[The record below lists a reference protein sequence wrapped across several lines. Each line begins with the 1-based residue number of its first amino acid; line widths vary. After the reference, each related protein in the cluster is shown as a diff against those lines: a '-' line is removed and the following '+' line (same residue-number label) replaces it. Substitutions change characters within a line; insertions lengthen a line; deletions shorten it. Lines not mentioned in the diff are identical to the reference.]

1 MKTAVQ
7 IESDPVV
14 KMESTSDSSA
24 TTFTN
29 DSDRI
34 VAPADCKHSNFTIE
48 ALVGPVASSETVS
61 VEEEVHAADKEDVK
75 LPIEQLPMF
84 KSTPSSSG
92 SSSCSSSNCS
102 SNSSGS
108 SSVQAESAPDLS
120 YLTCGKS
127 EAMKSV
133 QCQLEAEDLWM
144 RFHELGTEMIITKSG
159 RRMFPTIRVTFS
171 GCELDTKYFVLLDIV
186 PLDSKRYR
194 YAYHRSCWLVA
205 GKADQPTPGRIFVHP
220 DSPFTGEQLCK
231 QVITFEKLKLT
242 NNDMDKRGHIILNS
256 MHKYQPRIHLV
267 KSTNGRLSD
276 LEIFRLQEEDFK
288 TFVFSETQFTA
299 VTAYQ
304 NQLITKLKI
313 DSNPFAKGFRD
324 SSRMSDFDRNIAHGL
339 LFTVKGFRKDKK
351 AAARSEYNYTISN
364 CKPFSLC
371 FITFRT
377 SLSSFVEDSGNFGRQ
392 MSGQSTG
399 TPLISNSVPSLH
411 PNFVSDFQFNGAM
424 ISGFPFHSAYGM
436 QKTWPLTVTSALPWT
451 LLNPLPGLNTGMWQ
465 TLLFCG
471 SERGKVATGESASI
485 SRVENFSPRQL
496 QLQADLRQTNF
507 HLWKESLVNSSPNSR
522 RYHPYIPAM
531 D

>member
-7 IESDPVV
+7 VESDPVV

-48 ALVGPVASSETVS
+48 ALVGPVASFETVS

-84 KSTPSSSG
+84 KSAPSSSG

-267 KSTNGRLSD
+267 KSKNGRLSD

-324 SSRMSDFDRNIAHGL
+324 SSRMSDFDSIIIQYQTTNL
-339 LFTVKGFRKDKK
+339 L
-351 AAARSEYNYTISN
+351 
-364 CKPFSLC
+364 
-371 FITFRT
+371 T
-377 SLSSFVEDSGNFGRQ
+377 SLSSFVEDSSNFGRQ

-399 TPLISNSVPSLH
+399 TPLISNSIPSLH

-424 ISGFPFHSAYGM
+424 LSGFPYHSAYGM

-451 LLNPLPGLNTGMWQ
+451 LLNPLPGLNTTMWQ

-471 SERGKVATGESASI
+471 SERGKIATGESATI
-485 SRVENFSPRQL
+485 SRAENLSSRQL
-496 QLQADLRQTNF
+496 QLQADLRQANF
-507 HLWKESLVNSSPNSR
+507 NLWKESLVNSSPNSR
-522 RYHPYIPAM
+522 RYHPYIPAI

>member
-84 KSTPSSSG
+84 KSAPSSSG

-324 SSRMSDFDRNIAHGL
+324 SSRMSDFDR
-339 LFTVKGFRKDKK
+339 
-351 AAARSEYNYTISN
+351 
-364 CKPFSLC
+364 
-371 FITFRT
+371 T

-485 SRVENFSPRQL
+485 SRVENFTPRQL

>member
-7 IESDPVV
+7 VESDPVV
-14 KMESTSDSSA
+14 KMESTSNSSA

-48 ALVGPVASSETVS
+48 ALVGPVANFETVS
-61 VEEEVHAADKEDVK
+61 VEEKVHAADKEDVK
-75 LPIEQLPMF
+75 LPVEQLPMF
-84 KSTPSSSG
+84 KSAPSSSG

-102 SNSSGS
+102 SNSSGSS

-267 KSTNGRLSD
+267 KSKNGRLSD

-324 SSRMSDFDRNIAHGL
+324 SSRMSDFDR
-339 LFTVKGFRKDKK
+339 
-351 AAARSEYNYTISN
+351 
-364 CKPFSLC
+364 
-371 FITFRT
+371 T

-399 TPLISNSVPSLH
+399 TPLISNSIPSLH

-424 ISGFPFHSAYGM
+424 LSGFPYHSAYGM

-451 LLNPLPGLNTGMWQ
+451 LLNPLPGLNTTMWQ

-471 SERGKVATGESASI
+471 SERGKIATGESATI
-485 SRVENFSPRQL
+485 SRAENLSSRQL
-496 QLQADLRQTNF
+496 QLQADLRQANF

-522 RYHPYIPAM
+522 RYHPYIPAI

>member
-7 IESDPVV
+7 VESDPVV

-29 DSDRI
+29 SSDRT

-48 ALVGPVASSETVS
+48 ALVGPVASSETVLS
-61 VEEEVHAADKEDVK
+61 VEEEVRAADKEDVK

-133 QCQLEAEDLWM
+133 QCHLEAEDLWM

-267 KSTNGRLSD
+267 KSKNGRLSD

-324 SSRMSDFDRNIAHGL
+324 SSRMSDFDRVSGR
-339 LFTVKGFRKDKK
+339 TKK
-351 AAARSEYNYTISN
+351 LRHVQ
-364 CKPFSLC
+364 
-371 FITFRT
+371 RT

-399 TPLISNSVPSLH
+399 TPLISNSIPSLH

-424 ISGFPFHSAYGM
+424 LSGFPFHSAYGM

-451 LLNPLPGLNTGMWQ
+451 LLNPLPGLNTTMWQ

-471 SERGKVATGESASI
+471 SERGKIATGETATI
-485 SRVENFSPRQL
+485 SRVENLSPRQL
-496 QLQADLRQTNF
+496 QLQADLRQANF
-507 HLWKESLVNSSPNSR
+507 HLWKESLVNSSSNSR
-522 RYHPYIPAM
+522 RYHPYIPAI

>member
-7 IESDPVV
+7 VESDPVV

-29 DSDRI
+29 SSDRT

-48 ALVGPVASSETVS
+48 ALVGPVASSETVLS
-61 VEEEVHAADKEDVK
+61 VEEEVRAADKEDVK

-133 QCQLEAEDLWM
+133 QCHLEAEDLWM

-267 KSTNGRLSD
+267 KSKNGRLSD

-324 SSRMSDFDRNIAHGL
+324 SSRMSDFDSIIIQYQTTNL
-339 LFTVKGFRKDKK
+339 L
-351 AAARSEYNYTISN
+351 
-364 CKPFSLC
+364 
-371 FITFRT
+371 T

-399 TPLISNSVPSLH
+399 TPLISNSIPSLH

-424 ISGFPFHSAYGM
+424 LSGFPFHSAYGM

-451 LLNPLPGLNTGMWQ
+451 LLNPLPGLNTTMWQ

-471 SERGKVATGESASI
+471 SERGKIATGETATI
-485 SRVENFSPRQL
+485 SRVENLSPRQL
-496 QLQADLRQTNF
+496 QLQADLRQANF
-507 HLWKESLVNSSPNSR
+507 HLWKESLVNSSSNSR
-522 RYHPYIPAM
+522 RYHPYIPAI